1 MMSEDK
7 TEELKYVQGILEKE
21 KAELESI
28 LKATSDIQQKGDLIG
43 KINLIKF
50 SQELLRRCYEYNV
63 MPRDIWRKVP
73 SPRNE
78 YAEYRLMEDNKTK
91 DRKSWREEP
100 DFRLNGGEI
109 TIG

>member
-1 MMSEDK
+1 MTEDK
-7 TEELKYVQGILEKE
+7 AQELKYVRGILEKE
-21 KAELESI
+21 KAELELK
-28 LKATSDIQQKGDLIG
+28 LKATTDIQEKGDLIG

-63 MPRDIWRKVP
+63 MPRDVWRKVP
-73 SPRNE
+73 RPRNE
-78 YAEYRLMEDNKTK
+78 YAEYRLMEDNETE

-109 TIG
+109 IIG